1 MSTAQEAIRKF
12 EKAGTPWLRPTDYY
26 AEMVKT
32 DQHMA
37 KVKEQLMF
45 EQKQIELA
53 EERWE
58 VPGGSYTSGSR
69 FRPNLPRV
77 GFRWPIP
84 KASRVR
90 NEDRHLPSG
99 APCTL

>member
-1 MSTAQEAIRKF
+1 MSATQDAIRRF

-53 EERWE
+53 EER
-58 VPGGSYTSGSR
+58 
-69 FRPNLPRV
+69 
-77 GFRWPIP
+77 
-84 KASRVR
+84 
-90 NEDRHLPSG
+90 
-99 APCTL
+99 

>member
-1 MSTAQEAIRKF
+1 MRTMWNITQAMSSTQEAICKF
-12 EKAGTPWLRPTDYY
+12 EKASTPWLRPTDYY

-53 EERWE
+53 EER
-58 VPGGSYTSGSR
+58 
-69 FRPNLPRV
+69 
-77 GFRWPIP
+77 
-84 KASRVR
+84 
-90 NEDRHLPSG
+90 
-99 APCTL
+99 

>member
-1 MSTAQEAIRKF
+1 MQALASTHEAIRKF
-12 EKAGTPWLRPTDYY
+12 ESAGSHWLRPTDYY

-53 EERWE
+53 EER
-58 VPGGSYTSGSR
+58 
-69 FRPNLPRV
+69 
-77 GFRWPIP
+77 
-84 KASRVR
+84 
-90 NEDRHLPSG
+90 
-99 APCTL
+99 